1 MGMAKKKGRRECTMT
16 IGKLSCLE
24 LKGNEVLILKN
35 NVYNDLHQHSG
46 SRFSFSAEF
55 FQCQIELFQTQYP
68 DKKSHLHQNELKS
81 GSV

>member
-35 NVYNDLHQHSG
+35 NMRDPFAPK
-46 SRFSFSAEF
+46 FSF
-55 FQCQIELFQTQYP
+55 
-68 DKKSHLHQNELKS
+68 
-81 GSV
+81 